1 MAALAFDVLVIRA
14 RQTGRPEGT
23 PQAIAAAGHRRAKRH
38 RRPQGQPTPTFAPVS
53 LTRALRHYI
62 RPYYPTVGLNLAA
75 NLLMVLFSVVSIP
88 ALIPF
93 LQLLLKQTDLTD
105 AAPPLSFSVSSITAN
120 FNLWVSDIV
129 RANGYER
136 AMVYMCIFLVSV
148 FVLKNLFGYLSVTT
162 LALIRSGLIRDLR
175 RDLYHHIIN
184 MPVGYF
190 TEARRGDLISRFTAD
205 VQEVENSVLN
215 SIQSL
220 VQNPLL
226 ISGALVVMLSISP
239 YLTVFT
245 VILIG
250 VTGVIIGG
258 IGRRLKAQSGEV
270 QETLGDMTN
279 QLDET
284 IGGLRVVKAF
294 GAEGYVEARF
304 GESNNRY
311 RDVLVRLL
319 RRRDLS
325 MPLSEVLGVA
335 VVCLLIYV
343 GFQEINAGRLEVA
356 VFIGF
361 IYAFF
366 STIQPSKSFSNSFYS
381 LQRGRAAFERV
392 QALLDTPNT
401 IVDAPGAVS
410 LARIKEGIR
419 VEDVHFSYPN
429 TERPALAGVTLDL
442 PVGKVVAL
450 VGPSGAGKSTLADLL
465 PRFYDVDGGRI
476 TIDGHDVRGVRLADL
491 RQNIGIVSQ
500 DVVLFHDT
508 ILENIRFG
516 SVGKSDGEVIAAA
529 KLANAHTFIEEQPQG
544 YQTVIGERGTRLS
557 GGQRQRLTIARA
569 ILRDTPI
576 MILDEATSALDA
588 ESEALIQDA
597 LFRLMEGRTCLVI
610 AHRLATIQ
618 RADEIVV
625 LDHGRVIERG
635 DHATLVERGGA
646 YARLLELQ
654 RVGV

>member
-1 MAALAFDVLVIRA
+1 
-14 RQTGRPEGT
+14 
-23 PQAIAAAGHRRAKRH
+23 
-38 RRPQGQPTPTFAPVS
+38 
-53 LTRALRHYI
+53 
-62 RPYYPTVGLNLAA
+62 
-75 NLLMVLFSVVSIP
+75 MVLFSVVSIP

-93 LQLLLKQTDLTD
+93 LQILLKQTELTES
-105 AAPPLSFSVSSITAN
+105 APPLSFSVSSITAN
-120 FNLWVSDIV
+120 FNLWMSDII

-136 AMVYMCIFLVSV
+136 AMVYMCVFLVSV
-148 FVLKNLFGYLSVTT
+148 FVLKNLFGYLSVST
-162 LALIRSGLIRDLR
+162 LAIVRSGLIRDLR
-175 RDLYHHIIN
+175 CDLYHHIIN
-184 MPVGYF
+184 LPVGYF

-215 SIQSL
+215 SIQAL
-220 VQNPLL
+220 IQNPLL
-226 ISGALVVMLSISP
+226 LLGALAVMLAINP
-239 YLTVFT
+239 FLTLFT
-245 VILIG
+245 IILIG

-270 QETLGDMTN
+270 QDSLGEMTN

-294 GAEGYVEARF
+294 GAEGYVETRF

-311 RDVLVRLL
+311 RNVLVRLL

-325 MPLSEVLGVA
+325 MPLSEVMGVA

-366 STIQPSKSFSNSFYS
+366 STIQPSKQFSNAFYS

-401 IVDAPGAVS
+401 ITDAPHAI
-410 LARIKEGIR
+410 AFQRIKQGIR

-429 TERPALAGVTLDL
+429 TDRPALAGVTIEL
-442 PVGKVVAL
+442 PIGKVVAL

-465 PRFYDVDGGRI
+465 PRFYDVNEGRI
-476 TIDGHDVRGVRLADL
+476 TIDGHDVRQVRLGDL
-491 RQNIGIVSQ
+491 RQNIGVVSQ

-508 ILENIRFG
+508 ILANIRFG
-516 SVGKSDGEVIAAA
+516 SLGKTEAEVIAAA
-529 KLANAHTFIEEQPQG
+529 KLANADTFIREQPQG
-544 YQTVIGERGTRLS
+544 YLTVIGERGSRLS

-569 ILRDTPI
+569 ILQDAPV

-625 LDHGRVIERG
+625 LDHGSVIERG
-635 DHATLVERGGA
+635 DHASLVERGGA

-654 RVGV
+654 RVTA